1 MPETLHLS
9 AFAYDI
15 LKRSVGTHLP
25 ESGAVIGAPMDGDE
39 THITHARFDADAG
52 WGKDFYAPSDEINRV
67 LSQWTRDGCRFMGIV
82 HSHFDRCP
90 NRLSGI
96 DINSALSIL
105 QNNPAMPFLYM
116 GVFHR
121 GELFMYKVLP
131 DGSIETMQITVDPEN

>member
-1 MPETLHLS
+1 MHNPLHFTS
-9 AFAYDI
+9 SSYGI
-15 LKRSVGTHLP
+15 LKQTVGTHPP
-25 ESGAVIGAPMDGDE
+25 ESGAIIGGPTDGDDL
-39 THITHARFDADAG
+39 HICQARFDAEAG